1 MTLPGME
8 SFGNHETGDASALLP
23 WQGHAVLH
31 SLGLSAAKHREDDS
45 PFVPTEPTTWEE
57 TGLSTNEA
65 HSIILRFMMHVGH
78 ATGRRIAEQLK
89 LPFGLVHE
97 QLKLLRTQFYLQYRG
112 TALVGDYEY
121 ELTQQGREFAQ
132 ESNEH
137 CTYCGAAPV
146 PFATY
151 VCTIRGQSVRTL
163 KIGMEDLRAAFRDML
178 VNDMTLS
185 QLGQVL
191 SAQKGLFLYGPSGNG
206 KTSLASRLLRATR
219 DTIWI
224 PRTITFEGNLI
235 RLFDPSMH
243 QEVADSNT
251 SELLSHSRTDRRWV
265 KIRRPLVVSHGD
277 LSMSQLDV
285 VFNEARGINE
295 APLQLKSNG
304 GILFIDD
311 FGRQRASSVEILN
324 RFIMPLEHRFD
335 VIALPTGR
343 QIHIPF
349 ESLLVVA
356 TNMEPHNLFDEAFLR
371 RLPYKIAVGD
381 PTATEFRELFVRQA
395 QETGVTF
402 CEESFQLLLKKHYQQ
417 KNRPFR
423 FCHARDLL
431 SQVQILCGFH
441 KLPMAMTPDAID
453 VAAHNYFAGL

>member
-1 MTLPGME
+1 ME
-8 SFGNHETGDASALLP
+8 IAHLLDLRDRVEFTPEELEANRRALRR
-23 WQGHAVLH
+23 AVLTLWQTSIVRGTRLRVLDEVKPGRNLRTNVEFFTALVLQ
-31 SLGLSAAKHREDDS
+31 SLGLSATKRREDDA
-45 PFVPTEPTTWEE
+45 PFVPAEPTTWEE

-65 HSIILRFMMHVGH
+65 HSIILRFMMHAGH

-97 QLKLLRTQFYLQYRG
+97 QLKSLRSQFYLQYRG

-224 PRTITFEGNLI
+224 PRTITFEI
-235 RLFDPSMH
+235 
-243 QEVADSNT
+243 
-251 SELLSHSRTDRRWV
+251 
-265 KIRRPLVVSHGD
+265 
-277 LSMSQLDV
+277 
-285 VFNEARGINE
+285 
-295 APLQLKSNG
+295 
-304 GILFIDD
+304 
-311 FGRQRASSVEILN
+311 GR
-324 RFIMPLEHRFD
+324 
-335 VIALPTGR
+335 
-343 QIHIPF
+343 
-349 ESLLVVA
+349 
-356 TNMEPHNLFDEAFLR
+356 
-371 RLPYKIAVGD
+371 
-381 PTATEFRELFVRQA
+381 
-395 QETGVTF
+395 
-402 CEESFQLLLKKHYQQ
+402 
-417 KNRPFR
+417 
-423 FCHARDLL
+423 
-431 SQVQILCGFH
+431 
-441 KLPMAMTPDAID
+441 
-453 VAAHNYFAGL
+453 AHV